1 LLETIMSS
9 PFEAAQTMANIWM
22 DFANKMG
29 TSGMAFSPEADPPEA
44 GKQVRSAVFQSM
56 TQYADAFLRSPQ
68 FLDMMKQSLDASIA
82 FRKQMNDFLTSLH
95 HNTQGV
101 ARQDVD
107 SLQLSVRQA
116 ERRTLDRL
124 ETVAEHLDE
133 IAKRLE
139 KLESSAAN
147 RNGQNAEASHV

>member
-1 LLETIMSS
+1 
-9 PFEAAQTMANIWM
+9 
-22 DFANKMG
+22 
-29 TSGMAFSPEADPPEA
+29 
-44 GKQVRSAVFQSM
+44 
-56 TQYADAFLRSPQ
+56 
-68 FLDMMKQSLDASIA
+68 MMKQSLDASMA

-139 KLESSAAN
+139 KLETGAAN
-147 RNGQNAEASHV
+147 RNGEHAEATHV